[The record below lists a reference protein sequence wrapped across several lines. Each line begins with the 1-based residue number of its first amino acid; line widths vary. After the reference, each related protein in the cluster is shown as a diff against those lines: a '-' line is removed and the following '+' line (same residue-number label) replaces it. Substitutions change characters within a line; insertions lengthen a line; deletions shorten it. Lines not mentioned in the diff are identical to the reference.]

1 MDYRD
6 MPMLKDI
13 DTSYYVQIYDII
25 CQLIQSGELK
35 EGDVLPGENIMAE
48 YWNISRSTVR
58 MAMRRLAEEGY
69 IYKMQGKKTTITGQ
83 MTRQEE
89 GLQRIFNP
97 CVNNC
102 IKTVSRSEASISIQN
117 GSRQI
122 GELLGYHDRVF
133 TTATVK
139 IRYFVEDRC
148 VAFSFV
154 IIPLQYLEQKGIT
167 IDDKEKIRELAVEGL
182 YKEAERSS
190 MSMSVMEA
198 ADEAESPLQDDTII
212 VMEEVFFKDGMPL
225 AYHKYRM
232 ASDWYRFVI
241 ERRTY

>member
-97 CVNNC
+97 
-102 IKTVSRSEASISIQN
+102 
-117 GSRQI
+117 
-122 GELLGYHDRVF
+122 
-133 TTATVK
+133 
-139 IRYFVEDRC
+139 
-148 VAFSFV
+148 
-154 IIPLQYLEQKGIT
+154 
-167 IDDKEKIRELAVEGL
+167 
-182 YKEAERSS
+182 
-190 MSMSVMEA
+190 
-198 ADEAESPLQDDTII
+198 
-212 VMEEVFFKDGMPL
+212 
-225 AYHKYRM
+225 
-232 ASDWYRFVI
+232 
-241 ERRTY
+241 

>member
-69 IYKMQGKKTTITGQ
+69 IYKMHGKKSTITGQ

-97 CVNNC
+97 
-102 IKTVSRSEASISIQN
+102 
-117 GSRQI
+117 
-122 GELLGYHDRVF
+122 
-133 TTATVK
+133 
-139 IRYFVEDRC
+139 
-148 VAFSFV
+148 
-154 IIPLQYLEQKGIT
+154 
-167 IDDKEKIRELAVEGL
+167 
-182 YKEAERSS
+182 
-190 MSMSVMEA
+190 
-198 ADEAESPLQDDTII
+198 
-212 VMEEVFFKDGMPL
+212 
-225 AYHKYRM
+225 
-232 ASDWYRFVI
+232 
-241 ERRTY
+241 